1 VVDSIEL
8 RCGPVVLAI
17 ALAVAA
23 CSSSPR
29 ASQAAT
35 DGTFNVAVSVPSG
48 THHASEALDVVATLT
63 YQGPAPSIAV
73 DGDDVGLVHFTF
85 KQLDGA
91 RVGAS
96 VSDLMCAPQT
106 TLLRGTAA
114 TFRPGKSIGWVDYDP
129 NASFDTQPSADPDVH
144 LSAGRWQII
153 ATAQIWDS
161 RTCYGASP
169 DHTISTPPLVLDVV
183 P

>member
-1 VVDSIEL
+1 MVDSIEL
-8 RCGPVVLAI
+8 RCKVVVLAI

-23 CSSSPR
+23 CSSAPR

-35 DGTFNVAVSVPSG
+35 DGTFVVTVSVPSG
-48 THHASEALDVVATLT
+48 THHASDAPDVVATLT

-85 KQLDGA
+85 KQLDGT

-96 VSDLMCAPQT
+96 ISDLMCAPQT

-114 TFRPGKSIGWVDYDP
+114 TFRPGESIGWVDYDP
-129 NASFDTQPSADPDVH
+129 DASFDTQPSADPDVH
-144 LSAGRWQII
+144 FCQQADGRSWQPRRSG
-153 ATAQIWDS
+153 TA
-161 RTCYGASP
+161 
-169 DHTISTPPLVLDVV
+169 
-183 P
+183 